1 MQFSK
6 RRSSSSN
13 SNNPTPTTRM
23 TAIQYVMTISVLNN
37 IVQKFQENVIKY
49 IPLIEKIKP

>member
-6 RRSSSSN
+6 RRRSSS

-37 IVQKFQENVIKY
+37 IVQKFKENVIKY
-49 IPLIEKIKP
+49 IPLIEEIKP